1 MYGIIAFMLW
11 GFIYTIVPRLTGR
24 EPSQIL
30 VGAHFWLAFIGL
42 LFYTFPLM
50 YGSTLKGLM
59 WMDGAA
65 FIDSVTLMAPYWL
78 WRAIGGSLMW
88 ISHIIFAY
96 NFYEMVSKKEK
107 IEIPKSAIE
116 ILKAKSELDK
126 KTS

>member
-1 MYGIIAFMLW
+1 
-11 GFIYTIVPRLTGR
+11 
-24 EPSQIL
+24 
-30 VGAHFWLAFIGL
+30 
-42 LFYTFPLM
+42 
-50 YGSTLKGLM
+50 
-59 WMDGAA
+59 
-65 FIDSVTLMAPYWL
+65 MAPYWL